1 MTHKDS
7 TPVPPRS
14 PTPSSLA
21 DRLQA
26 ARLRAFVGRQ
36 RELDTFRAAL
46 DDTERPLT
54 VLYLTGPGGIGK
66 SSLLRR
72 FAQLADEAGRKVVA
86 IDARG
91 AECTPEAFLAH
102 ATNALSGSGN
112 VLLVD
117 TFERYRPLEA
127 WLREEFLPWLPLG
140 TIVVLAGRARPAPE
154 WRNDPAWDD
163 ILEIVDVAELPD
175 EDAVALLSSRDVPES
190 RHRSVLG
197 FAGGNPLVL
206 SLAAEAAVHEDAD
219 GRVSDT
225 EPATATWTPSH
236 DVLGSLITRL
246 VGDAPSAEHR
256 RALDVCSQA
265 HTTTETLLRTVLTD
279 PDTDAGAIF
288 AWLRDLPFMESG
300 PHGVHPHDVVRDV
313 LDADLRWRDPAR
325 HRIARDRI
333 LTHIDNRLQEL
344 RASTDP
350 DADSVARHLCAN
362 ALYLQRDGFGRSSQ
376 FDGRRAGH
384 VYEDALRP
392 GDHRALL
399 ELTAREHSPEFAAVI
414 ECWLGR
420 QPESFRIVRNAATR
434 EVTGLLACIRL
445 TEPRREDTD
454 ADPFAAEAWAHAQRT
469 APPKPGEHILLAY
482 SARTPIGSDPT
493 AHLLGAN
500 LMAQIIRS
508 KQLAWSFVV
517 IKDFEA
523 LYRNPYNPEQLRQDD
538 AVHLGDRPYWVFRT
552 DRRLHPLQIRPE
564 AKSAPTL
571 SREEFDTAVRD
582 VLRNWQRPDAL
593 AISPL
598 TQLLAQGSGSDPV
611 PALRAAVTEAVIRLR
626 DERNG
631 YKPYQAVIATFL
643 DPSAIAGS
651 MMPTQ
656 ETVAQ
661 QLGLPFSTYR
671 RHLTQGIDRV
681 CELLRRP

>member
-1 MTHKDS
+1 MTHEDRG
-7 TPVPPRS
+7 TVPPPP
-14 PTPSSLA
+14 PTPPSLA
-21 DRLQA
+21 DRLKA
-26 ARLRAFVGRQ
+26 ARLRAFVGRR

-72 FAQLADEAGRKVVA
+72 FAQVADEAGRKVVA

-102 ATNALSGSGN
+102 ATSVLSGSGN

-117 TFERYRPLEA
+117 TFEHYRPLEA

-140 TIVVLAGRARPAPE
+140 TVVVLGGRARPAPE
-154 WRNDPAWDD
+154 WRNDPALDD
-163 ILEIVDVAELPD
+163 ILEVVDVAELPD
-175 EDAVALLSSRDVPES
+175 EDAVALLSSRDVPEA
-190 RHRSVLG
+190 RQPAVLS

-206 SLAAEAAVHEDAD
+206 SLAAEAAVREDKH
-219 GRVSDT
+219 GSDT
-225 EPATATWTPSH
+225 GPATWSPSH
-236 DVLGSLITRL
+236 DVLGSLVTRL
-246 VGDAPSAEHR
+246 VGEAPSAEHR

-279 PDTDAGAIF
+279 PDNDAAAIF
-288 AWLRDLPFMESG
+288 GWLRDLPFMELG
-300 PHGVHPHDVVRDV
+300 PHGLYPHDVVREV

-333 LTHIDNRLQEL
+333 LTHIDDRLQEL
-344 RASTDP
+344 RTSTDP

-362 ALYLQRDGFGRSSQ
+362 ALYLQRDGFGSSLQ
-376 FDGRRAGH
+376 FDGRRAGQ
-384 VYEDALRP
+384 VYQDALRP
-392 GDHRALL
+392 GDRRALL
-399 ELTAREHSPEFAAVI
+399 ELTAREHSPRYAAII
-414 ECWLGR
+414 EYWLDR
-420 QPESFRIVRNAATR
+420 QPESFRIVRSAATR

-445 TEPRREDTD
+445 TEPRREDTE
-454 ADPFAAEAWAHAQRT
+454 ADPFAADAWAHVRRT
-469 APPKPGEHILLAY
+469 APPRPGEHILLVH
-482 SARTPIGSDPT
+482 SARTPIGYDPT
-493 AHLLGAN
+493 AHVLGAD

-508 KQLAWSFVV
+508 KALAWSFVV
-517 IKDFEA
+517 IQDFEA
-523 LYRNPYNPEQLRQDD
+523 FYRNPYNPEQLRQDD
-538 AVHLGDRPYWVFRT
+538 AVHIGDRPYWVFRT
-552 DRRLHPLQIRPE
+552 DRRLLPLRIRP
-564 AKSAPTL
+564 AAPTPPAPAL
-571 SREEFDTAVRD
+571 SLEEFDAAVRD

-598 TQLLAQGSGSDPV
+598 TQLTQGSGSDSDLV
-611 PALRAAVTEAVIRLR
+611 SGLRAAVTEAVIRLR

-631 YKPYQAVIATFL
+631 YKPYQAIVATFM

-651 MMPTQ
+651 TMPTQ

-671 RHLTQGIDRV
+671 RHLTRGIDRV
-681 CELLRRP
+681 SELLRRP